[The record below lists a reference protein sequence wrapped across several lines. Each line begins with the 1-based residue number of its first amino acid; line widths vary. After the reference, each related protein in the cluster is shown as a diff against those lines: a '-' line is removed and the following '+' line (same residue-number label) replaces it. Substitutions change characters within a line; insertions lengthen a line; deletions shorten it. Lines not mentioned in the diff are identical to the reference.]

1 MSHIPLTSA
10 FKTPAFYSSAAKL
23 CKGSEQAM
31 IYGWRHCGYYQVSH
45 VLDGIHDGPLKKTLN
60 YLAGDPTLAANND
73 FVTTL
78 EGRNVNLIDY
88 DPTERHLSRKCKA
101 AITDIVLEN
110 YKRQKEG
117 LPLIPIIFCI
127 DITDN
132 PQPYSI
138 EKICSKD
145 SKINGQ
151 VTHKELRRAYK
162 LCTHPNPKIRAIA
175 LQTFKFAK
183 ISVDLKVIV
192 VLENEVVVLEQIPAP
207 WAAST
212 ESPEKVSSKFA
223 ACWEA
228 RKKDSKSTPK
238 PNKYDWSKQL
248 EKQVAHYDRVSRLQA
263 SMVSQALQ
271 TKQRLD
277 TLKLRHV

>member
-1 MSHIPLTSA
+1 MV
-10 FKTPAFYSSAAKL
+10 
-23 CKGSEQAM
+23 
-31 IYGWRHCGYYQVSH
+31 YGWKHCGYYQVSH
-45 VLDGIHDGPLKKTLN
+45 VLDADNGGPLKKTLN
-60 YLAGDPTLAANND
+60 YLAGDPTLPANND

-88 DPTERHLSRKCKA
+88 DSTERHLTRKCKT

-110 YKRQKEG
+110 YKRQKER
-117 LPLIPIIFCI
+117 LPIIPIIFCI

-151 VTHKELRRAYK
+151 VTHKELRRAFK
-162 LCTHPNPKIRAIA
+162 LCTHPNPKIRDIA

-183 ISVDLKVIV
+183 INVDLNGAVT
-192 VLENEVVVLEQIPAP
+192 LEQLPSP
-207 WAAST
+207 WAASK
-212 ESPEKVSSKFA
+212 ESPEKASSKFA

-228 RKKDSKSTPK
+228 RKKDSKSKPK
-238 PNKYDWSKQL
+238 PENQDWSQQL
-248 EKQVAHYDRVSRLQA
+248 EKQVARYDRVSRLQA
-263 SMVSQALQ
+263 GMASQALQ

-277 TLKLRHV
+277 NLKLRNV